1 MSVLE
6 SIVLLD
12 LMVSA
17 EGTRFQGAR
26 EGRIEGTV
34 FGLSNLICA
43 KEEIM
48 PAAGKCLENI
58 YKIALEGALLV
69 L

>member
-1 MSVLE
+1 M
-6 SIVLLD
+6 IVP
-12 LMVSA
+12 A

-34 FGLSNLICA
+34 FGLSNPVCL

-48 PAAGKCLENI
+48 PAAGKCLESI
-58 YKIALEGALLV
+58 YKIPLEGALLV